1 MKKEIYLCAINNL
14 QSGACTEDCKFC
26 AQSLRYGAD
35 IDRYGYKSL
44 ERILKE
50 AHTAKKVGAV
60 GYCLVTSGRGL
71 SDSRTEYIAKV
82 ASALKKSFEELF
94 IIACNGIASLQ
105 QLRYL
110 KEHGVDSYNHNLE
123 TSREYYPQIC
133 TTHGWEERYATCEA
147 VKSAG
152 LALCIGGIF
161 GMGESSA
168 DRESLLRSIESLEP
182 EAVPLNFY
190 LPNPALPLK
199 ESDIDADEALE
210 IVRKSRACMG
220 ERGRAMVAGGRE
232 RLFAGREEELF
243 EAGANSIVI
252 GDYLTTKGREAR
264 SDLQLLASLGYEIAT
279 SCHE

>member
-1 MKKEIYLCAINNL
+1 
-14 QSGACTEDCKFC
+14 
-26 AQSLRYGAD
+26 
-35 IDRYGYKSL
+35 
-44 ERILKE
+44 
-50 AHTAKKVGAV
+50 
-60 GYCLVTSGRGL
+60 
-71 SDSRTEYIAKV
+71 V

-152 LALCIGGIF
+152 LALCVGGIF

-210 IVRKSRACMG
+210 IVRKSRAFMG
-220 ERGRAMVAGGRE
+220 ERGIVMVAGGRE